1 MAEKE
6 QQTNTGT
13 FTLEQLAE
21 EGVVI
26 EHVYTE
32 KIEADK

>member
-1 MAEKE
+1 MAEK
-6 QQTNTGT
+6 QQTTTGT

-21 EGVVI
+21 EGTVI

-32 KIEADK
+32 KE

>member
-21 EGVVI
+21 EGVEI
-26 EHVYTE
+26 ENVC
-32 KIEADK
+32 KADN

>member
-6 QQTNTGT
+6 QQTNTGK
-13 FTLEQLAE
+13 FTLKQLAE
-21 EGVVI
+21 EGTVI

-32 KIEADK
+32 KE

>member
-1 MAEKE
+1 MADKNE

-21 EGVVI
+21 EGVEI

-32 KIEADK
+32 KK